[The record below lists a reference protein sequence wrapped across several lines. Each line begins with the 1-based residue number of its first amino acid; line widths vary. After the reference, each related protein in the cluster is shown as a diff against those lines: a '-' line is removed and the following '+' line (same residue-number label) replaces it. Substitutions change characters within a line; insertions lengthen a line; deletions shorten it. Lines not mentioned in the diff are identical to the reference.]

1 MQQSHQNLSNGLQSF
16 ADVSPD
22 YELAP
27 VGIGSIKDQAEKLA
41 EYGRNGDIYIVH
53 AAEGETVV
61 PMEVLDAN
69 PKVRELLFGQMR
81 DMGLDPQEFVVGSE
95 LNSINP
101 STGMPEFFFKKIFRA
116 IKKAVKGVV
125 KIVKK
130 AAPIVLPIAATA
142 FGIPFLGPMFGA
154 GTIGAGF
161 LGGVAGSLAGGNS
174 LKNSLKSGLISGGI
188 AGLAGGF
195 SGAFSSTPGSSFVG
209 GLKGSFT
216 GASPV
221 FNAAGNQVGTQYA
234 ASPYALG
241 SSPGAQASAAAS
253 KAQMSA
259 LGSGDFGG
267 AFMGEGTVLGDTPT
281 SIYDP
286 GMNVPKPGFTSEG
299 FQPAV
304 PATVPTAA
312 VPTAVPTTLG
322 PSGSYPPNL
331 IDTYNA
337 PPLSL
342 AETQKGLRFDPT
354 TVATSNVSNVSPPA
368 TTMAPAAS
376 AINIPTVEQPFKF
389 AEFTPFAKETTAVDI
404 LKANNINPLSA
415 TEAQLKIA
423 TKLAKNAS
431 PGMLKQYGPLAAT
444 AGLAAYGLGA
454 FDTPP
459 PPDDPNESMLPGYGK
474 PVGSELYAKDP
485 GRYKIAQL
493 YSEEAAKR
501 LGLNYNYNPNQTQL
515 VPVAQA
521 AKGGIMSFPR
531 REALVRGP
539 GTERSDDIP
548 AMLSD
553 GEFVMTSKAVR
564 GASPNPTGNKER
576 DRQNGAKNM
585 YAMMRNFEMRA

>member
-1 MQQSHQNLSNGLQSF
+1 MQQSHQNLSSGLQSF

-101 STGMPEFFFKKIFRA
+101 DTGMPEFFFKKIFRA
-116 IKKAVKGVV
+116 VKKAVKGVA

-142 FGIPFLGPMFGA
+142 FGVPFLSGLAPGLFGA
-154 GTIGAGF
+154 GSIGAGF
-161 LGGVAGSLAGGNS
+161 LGGAAGSLAGGDS
-174 LKNSLKSGLISGGI
+174 LKNSLKSGLIYGGI
-188 AGLAGGF
+188 AGLAGGLKGAF
-195 SGAFSSTPGSSFVG
+195 NFGSPGPGGFEGFQRGLGETVGYYGGADGFAPLATIPGRSGATFGDQVGRLSDALGGDGDAFGRFLGGKTYMDPATLPKAASQVSSLKPNIVSSTGDSAIGGSGTDTLGTVG
-209 GLKGSFT
+209 RKARQL
-216 GASPV
+216 SPFAETSV
-221 FNAAGNQVGTQYA
+221 ESSGKTLYGTRAEDIIRKAAQEKVY
-234 ASPYALG
+234 
-241 SSPGAQASAAAS
+241 SAAAV
-253 KAQMSA
+253 KNI
-259 LGSGDFGG
+259 
-267 AFMGEGTVLGDTPT
+267 P
-281 SIYDP
+281 
-286 GMNVPKPGFTSEG
+286 N
-299 FQPAV
+299 
-304 PATVPTAA
+304 ATVFDAA
-312 VPTAVPTTLG
+312 MKAGEDAV
-322 PSGSYPPNL
+322 
-331 IDTYNA
+331 
-337 PPLSL
+337 
-342 AETQKGLRFDPT
+342 K
-354 TVATSNVSNVSPPA
+354 
-368 TTMAPAAS
+368 AA
-376 AINIPTVEQPFKF
+376 Q
-389 AEFTPFAKETTAVDI
+389 
-404 LKANNINPLSA
+404 
-415 TEAQLKIA
+415 
-423 TKLAKNAS
+423 
-431 PGMLKQYGPLAAT
+431 PGMLQKYGPLAAA
-444 AGLAAYGLGA
+444 AGLTAYGLGA

-459 PPDDPNESMLPGYGK
+459 PPDDPDEYMLPGFGQ
-474 PVGSELYAKDP
+474 PVGSALYAQDP

-501 LGLNYNYNPNQTQL
+501 LGLTYNYNPNQTRL

-576 DRQNGAKNM
+576 VRQNGAKNM

>member
-116 IKKAVKGVV
+116 VKKAVKGVV
-125 KIVKK
+125 NIVKK
-130 AAPIVLPIAATA
+130 AAPVVLPIAASA

-161 LGGVAGSLAGGNS
+161 VGGVAGGLAGGNS
-174 LKNSLKSGLISGGI
+174 LKDSLKSGLLSGGI
-188 AGLAGGF
+188 AGLAGGL
-195 SGAFSSTPGSSFVG
+195 SGAFSPSPHSSFLG

-216 GASPV
+216 GATPV
-221 FNAAGNQVGTQYA
+221 FSDAGRQIGTQYA

-259 LGSGDFGG
+259 LGSGDFGR
-267 AFMGEGTVLGDTPT
+267 AFMGEGTLLGDTPT
-281 SIYDP
+281 
-286 GMNVPKPGFTSEG
+286 NVYNPEGVIKPGFTAEG
-299 FQPAV
+299 FQELSSLKPDMVSSTGGSALGGSGTDTLG
-304 PATVPTAA
+304 TVGRKAKQLSPFAEASVESGGKTYYGTAA
-312 VPTAVPTTLG
+312 ED
-322 PSGSYPPNL
+322 
-331 IDTYNA
+331 IIR
-337 PPLSL
+337 
-342 AETQKGLRFDPT
+342 K
-354 TVATSNVSNVSPPA
+354 
-368 TTMAPAAS
+368 AAQEKIYS
-376 AINIPTVEQPFKF
+376 AAAAKNIPNDIVFDAAIKAGEDAVKAAQPDMLQKWG
-389 AEFTPFAKETTAVDI
+389 TTA
-404 LKANNINPLSA
+404 A
-415 TEAQLKIA
+415 
-423 TKLAKNAS
+423 LA
-431 PGMLKQYGPLAAT
+431 GGAA
-444 AGLAAYGLGA
+444 AALGV
-454 FDTPP
+454 FDPP
-459 PPDDPNESMLPGYGK
+459 PPEDDPDESQLPGYGK
-474 PVGSELYAKDP
+474 PVGSELYAQDP
-485 GRYKIAQL
+485 GKYQVAQL
-493 YSEEAAKR
+493 YSDEVAKR
-501 LGLNYNYNPNQTQL
+501 LGLNYNYDPSQTQL

-531 REALVRGP
+531 RETLVRGP

-553 GEFVMTSKAVR
+553 GEFVMTAKAVR
-564 GASPNPTGNKER
+564 GASPNPTGNSER
-576 DRQNGAKNM
+576 DRRNGAKNM

>member
-27 VGIGSIKDQAEKLA
+27 IGIGSIKDQAEKLA

-116 IKKAVKGVV
+116 VKKAVKGVV
-125 KIVKK
+125 NVVKK
-130 AAPIVLPIAATA
+130 AAPVILPIAATA
-142 FGIPFLGPMFGA
+142 FGVPFLGPMFGA
-154 GTIGAGF
+154 GTVGAGF
-161 LGGVAGSLAGGNS
+161 LGGVTGSLAGGNS
-174 LKNSLKSGLISGGI
+174 LKDSLKSGLISGGI
-188 AGLAGGF
+188 AGLAGGL
-195 SGAFSSTPGSSFVG
+195 SGAFSQTPGSSFLG

-221 FNAAGNQVGTQYA
+221 FSAGRQVGTQYA

-241 SSPGAQASAAAS
+241 SSPAAKASAAAS

-259 LGSGDFGG
+259 LGSGDFGR
-267 AFMGEGTVLGDTPT
+267 AFMGEGTFFGDDPI

-286 GMNVPKPGFTSEG
+286 AGAIKPGFTAEG
-299 FQPAV
+299 FQPL
-304 PATVPTAA
+304 PARPQVSSLKPDMVSSTGKDIILGSEGTDTLQKASDLLFGKTPSKQAIDDLAA
-312 VPTAVPTTLG
+312 QYIKDFPTTYG
-322 PSGSYPPNL
+322 G
-331 IDTYNA
+331 TGGQA
-337 PPLSL
+337 R
-342 AETQKGLRFDPT
+342 A
-354 TVATSNVSNVSPPA
+354 VADA
-368 TTMAPAAS
+368 T
-376 AINIPTVEQPFKF
+376 
-389 AEFTPFAKETTAVDI
+389 AK
-404 LKANNINPLSA
+404 L
-415 TEAQLKIA
+415 
-423 TKLAKNAS
+423 S
-431 PGMLKQYGPLAAT
+431 PGVIRKYGPLAAA
-444 AGLAAYGLGA
+444 AGLTAYGLGA

-459 PPDDPNESMLPGYGK
+459 PPDDPDESQLPGYGQ
-474 PVGSELYAKDP
+474 PVGSELYAQDP
-485 GRYKIAQL
+485 GKYKIAQL
-493 YSEEAAKR
+493 YSDEAAKR
-501 LGLNYNYNPNQTQL
+501 LGLNYNYNPNQTRL
-515 VPVAQA
+515 VPVAQV

-553 GEFVMTSKAVR
+553 GEFVMTAKAVR

>member
-61 PMEVLDAN
+61 PMEVLEAN

-116 IKKAVKGVV
+116 VKKAVKGVV
-125 KIVKK
+125 NIVKK

-142 FGIPFLGPMFGA
+142 FGVPFLGPMFGA

-161 LGGVAGSLAGGNS
+161 IGGVAGGLAGGNS
-174 LKNSLKSGLISGGI
+174 LKDSLKSGLLSGGI
-188 AGLAGGF
+188 AGLAGGL
-195 SGAFSSTPGSSFVG
+195 SGAFSPSPHSSFLG

-216 GASPV
+216 GATPV
-221 FNAAGNQVGTQYA
+221 FNAAGDQLGTQYA

-259 LGSGDFGG
+259 LGSGDFGR
-267 AFMGEGTVLGDTPT
+267 AFMGEGTLLGDTPT
-281 SIYDP
+281 NVYDP
-286 GMNVPKPGFTSEG
+286 GMNVPKPGFTAEG
-299 FQPAV
+299 FQEL
-304 PATVPTAA
+304 
-312 VPTAVPTTLG
+312 TAVQPDIILGSEGTDTLQKASDLLFGKTPSNKAIDDLAAQYVKSFPTKYG
-322 PSGSYPPNL
+322 GSAGQASAVA
-331 IDTYNA
+331 DATA
-337 PPLSL
+337 KLSPGVIR
-342 AETQKGLRFDPT
+342 KYG
-354 TVATSNVSNVSPPA
+354 
-368 TTMAPAAS
+368 PAALIG
-376 AINIPTVEQPFKF
+376 AGG
-389 AEFTPFAKETTAVDI
+389 
-404 LKANNINPLSA
+404 LY
-415 TEAQLKIA
+415 
-423 TKLAKNAS
+423 AS
-431 PGMLKQYGPLAAT
+431 
-444 AGLAAYGLGA
+444 GLLDA
-454 FDTPP
+454 PEP
-459 PPDDPNESMLPGYGK
+459 EPDPDESMLASFSGPTGMQVYRENPGNFQ
-474 PVGSELYAKDP
+474 V
-485 GRYKIAQL
+485 RQL
-493 YSEEAAKR
+493 HSEEAKKR
-501 LGLNYNYNPNQTQL
+501 LGLNYDYDPSQSQF
-515 VPVAQA
+515 VAQV

-531 REALVRGP
+531 RETLVRGP

-553 GEFVMTSKAVR
+553 GEFVMTAKAVR
-564 GASPNPTGNKER
+564 GASPNPTGNSER
-576 DRQNGAKNM
+576 DRRNGAKNM

>member
-27 VGIGSIKDQAEKLA
+27 IGIGSIKDQAEKLA

-116 IKKAVKGVV
+116 VKKAVKGVV
-125 KIVKK
+125 NVVKK
-130 AAPIVLPIAATA
+130 AAPVILPIAATA
-142 FGIPFLGPMFGA
+142 FGVPFLGPMFGA
-154 GTIGAGF
+154 GTVGAGF

-174 LKNSLKSGLISGGI
+174 LKSSLKSGLISGGI
-188 AGLAGGF
+188 AGLAGGL
-195 SGAFSSTPGSSFVG
+195 SGAFSQAPGSSFLG

-221 FNAAGNQVGTQYA
+221 FNEAGRQLGTQYA

-241 SSPGAQASAAAS
+241 SSPAAQASAAAS

-259 LGSGDFGG
+259 LGSGDFGR
-267 AFMGEGTVLGDTPT
+267 AFMGEGTFFGDAPT

-286 GMNVPKPGFTSEG
+286 GMNIKPGFTLEG
-299 FQPAV
+299 FQAPPSLSGQNV
-304 PATVPTAA
+304 PYPRSEFGTIYVDSGGASGIQGRLPPAA
-312 VPTAVPTTLG
+312 VKSPPSAGPAAVK
-322 PSGSYPPNL
+322 S
-331 IDTYNA
+331 
-337 PPLSL
+337 PLSSGAKL
-342 AETQKGLRFDPT
+342 P
-354 TVATSNVSNVSPPA
+354 VPS
-368 TTMAPAAS
+368 PAAS
-376 AINIPTVEQPFKF
+376 AINIPTVEQPFKL
-389 AEFTPFAKETTAVDI
+389 AEYTPFAKELTVTDLI
-404 LKANNINPLSA
+404 KANPGVDV
-415 TEAQLKIA
+415 EKLKLIA
-423 TKLAKNAS
+423 KEAS
-431 PGMLKQYGPLAAT
+431 PSMLKQYGPLAAA
-444 AGLAAYGLGA
+444 AGLTAYGLGA

-459 PPDDPNESMLPGYGK
+459 PPDDPDQSQLPGYGQ
-474 PVGSELYAKDP
+474 PVGSELYAQDP
-485 GRYKIAQL
+485 GKYKVAQL
-493 YSEEAAKR
+493 YSDEAAKR
-501 LGLNYNYNPNQTQL
+501 LGLNYNYNPNQTRL
-515 VPVAQA
+515 VPVAQV

-531 REALVRGP
+531 REAFVRGP

-553 GEFVMTSKAVR
+553 GEFVMTAKAVR